1 MQVELRER
9 AKLHVVVDLAARDD
23 TRGVHDTVVVHA
35 ELLHPLDVLEAV
47 EIDARNDAYPEGTL
61 HKRLAPGGRQDVRRR
76 HIHADVV
83 AREHL
88 IAKVVQLLE
97 GGQHVGKR
105 GPIVI
110 ALILPLVGAR
120 HIAVVALKPTLVNER
135 DMVVAMNAQLTAQ
148 AQELSGKVFEAR
160 GVRVGFERRI
170 HLVVVV
176 LDDKAREGDAVFL
189 DQAREVGPPHVGVEV
204 ADRGVVVALDV
215 LARPARHRGGEVV
228 EIEGAAVDDRPSECV
243 AEQAKCLRIDAAHTL
258 FGKAEIAEDDPS
270 LAVGILPD
278 KRQLAVV
285 SRHGMHRAVL

>member
-9 AKLHVVVDLAARDD
+9 AELHVVVDLTARDD
-23 TRGVHDTVVVHA
+23 ARGVHDTVVVHA

-47 EIDARNDAYPEGTL
+47 EIDARNDTYPEGTL

-76 HIHADVV
+76 HVHVDVV
-83 AREHL
+83 AREHPV
-88 IAKVVQLLE
+88 AEVVQLLE

-105 GPIVI
+105 RPIVI

-120 HIAVVALKPTLVNER
+120 HIAVVALKPALVNEGNV
-135 DMVVAMNAQLTAQ
+135 VVAMNAQLTAQ

-160 GVRVGFERRI
+160 DVRVGFEWRI
-170 HLVVVV
+170 HIVVVV

-204 ADRGVVVALDV
+204 ADRGVVVALDI
-215 LARPARHRGGEVV
+215 LARPARHRRGEVV
-228 EIEGAAVDDRPSECV
+228 EVEGAAIDDRPGKCV
-243 AEQAKCLRIDAAHTL
+243 AEQAKCLCIDAAHAL
-258 FGKAEIAEDDPS
+258 FGKAEIAEDNPA

-278 KRQLAVV
+278 KRQFAVV
-285 SRHGMHRAVL
+285 GRHGMHRAVL